1 MFGRF
6 HALEQNHWVP
16 ISIFLVT
23 YALIALR
30 SGRGGYLDRT
40 AAAFCGA
47 VAMVLVGAVPLDQ
60 AYQAIDWN
68 TIMFLLGVM
77 ILVAHFQVSGFFD
90 WIAIHIA
97 TIARTRF
104 QLFVLLVFATGI
116 LSAFFVNDTICLIF
130 TPIVLAIVER
140 LNLPVVPY
148 VIAVATSANIGSSM
162 SITGNPQN
170 ALVGVSAHLS
180 FLEFLAHLAPV
191 ALIGLVINIAVLTLF
206 FRRELLGHRLLERMP
221 AVPVSVN
228 HVLLAKCALAAA
240 LTVVLWI
247 FNFSFP
253 LVAMAVGALILVIG
267 RVPSEYIHQRV
278 DWVLLLFFA
287 SLFVVIRGFETSGAT
302 DYLIRHFEPA
312 LHGSPVTQLFAVS
325 GVMLVL
331 SNLVSNV
338 PAVLLFRPLVGSFP
352 HAHFVW
358 LTLASTS
365 TLAGNSTPLGSIAN
379 LIVLQQASKKTEITF
394 WQFTRVGLV
403 VTLVTTVA
411 AIVILALEFR
421 YFPNF

>member
-1 MFGRF
+1 MFAPF
-6 HALEQNHWVP
+6 QTLEQSRWIP

-47 VAMVLVGAVPLDQ
+47 VAMVLVGTVPLSQ
-60 AYQAIDWN
+60 AYQVIDWN

-77 ILVAHFQVSGFFD
+77 ILVAHFQVSGLFD
-90 WIAIHIA
+90 WIAIHVA

-104 QLFVLLVFATGI
+104 QLFVLLVFTTGI
-116 LSAFFVNDTICLIF
+116 LSAFFVNDTICLVF
-130 TPIVLAIVER
+130 TPIVLAVVER
-140 LNLPVVPY
+140 LNLPLVPY
-148 VIAVATSANIGSSM
+148 VVALATSANIGSSM

-180 FLEFLAHLAPV
+180 FLEFLVHLAPV
-191 ALIGLVINIAVLTLF
+191 ALVGLVLNIAVLAFF
-206 FRRELLGHRLLERMP
+206 FRRELLGHFLPERIR

-228 HVLLAKCALAAA
+228 RVLLVKCALAAA
-240 LTVVLWI
+240 LTVVLWV

-253 LVAMAVGALILVIG
+253 LVAIAVGALILVIG
-267 RVPSEYIHQRV
+267 RVPSEYIHRRV
-278 DWVLLLFFA
+278 DWELLLFFG
-287 SLFVVIRGFETSGAT
+287 SLFVVIRGFEASGAA

-325 GVMLVL
+325 GIMLVL

-338 PAVLLFRPLVGSFP
+338 PAVLLFRSLVGSFP

-358 LTLASTS
+358 LALASTS
-365 TLAGNSTPLGSIAN
+365 TLAGNTTPFGSIAN
-379 LIVLQQASKKTEITF
+379 LIVLQQASKKTEVTF
-394 WQFTRVGLV
+394 WEFTRAGLA
-403 VTLVTTVA
+403 VTLTTTVA
-411 AIVILALEFR
+411 AIFILALEFR